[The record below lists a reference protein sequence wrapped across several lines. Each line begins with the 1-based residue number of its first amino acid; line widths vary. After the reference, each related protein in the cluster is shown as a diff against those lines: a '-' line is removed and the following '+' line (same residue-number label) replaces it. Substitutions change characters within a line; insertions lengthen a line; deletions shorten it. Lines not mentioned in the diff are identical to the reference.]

1 MKGPVYVGSVQ
12 YDTEDGQTA
21 DQYAYGF
28 NQEYLIENLVD
39 LLKRRKNSEVL
50 FASFID
56 RSEREHDITEK
67 VRSLCIKNM

>member
-12 YDTEDGQTA
+12 YDTDDGQTA
-21 DQYAYGF
+21 DQYAYGK

-39 LLKRRKNSEVL
+39 LLRRRQNSEVL

-56 RSEREHDITEK
+56 RSEREYDITTE
-67 VRSLCIKNM
+67 VRKLCYKKL

>member
-39 LLKRRKNSEVL
+39 LLKRRKNS
-50 FASFID
+50 
-56 RSEREHDITEK
+56 
-67 VRSLCIKNM
+67 